1 MNKLTKYGLTAL
13 AGSLVA
19 TSVSAGEMAV
29 SGGWSWSY
37 DSADSDE
44 SGNPMSMGN
53 SVTFTGSGETDQ
65 GWTATYK
72 MELDHGYSG
81 YDDQSLT
88 LDMGDSGKLVFSGA
102 SVTGSGIHMVND
114 IVPAADTPV
123 YSMTDTATAYGVADG
138 ADQASNLGYNITM
151 GDLKASA
158 EMQKGAGTD
167 KTFGVQYTGIENMT
181 LVAGMG
187 EVNPGQVNGGQDE
200 TVWGIKYSVA
210 GATLAYMQTDV
221 DIGGVGAAD
230 EESVHMGIS
239 FAVNDDLTVSYATQT
254 VDITGKGEDETNSEG
269 QGDMAEESTGG
280 SCASTS
286 AREGVS
292 VLAMLMLPLVIVNRK
307 RLGL

>member
-19 TSVSAGEMAV
+19 TSVSAGELGV

-123 YSMTDTATAYGVADG
+123 YSMTDTGTAYGIARG
-138 ADQASNLGYNITM
+138 ADAAGNLGYTLSM
-151 GDLKASA
+151 GDFTVSA

-167 KTFGVQYTGIENMT
+167 RTYGLKYTGVENLT
-181 LVAGMG
+181 LVYGQGDINPGLVAGETQ
-187 EVNPGQVNGGQDE
+187 EVTYGA
-200 TVWGIKYSVA
+200 KYSVG
-210 GATLAYMQTDV
+210 GATIAYQVTDI
-221 DIGGVGAAD
+221 DYPAEGSAD
-230 EESVHMGIS
+230 EDSTHMGVS
-239 FAVNDDLTVSYATQT
+239 FAVNDDLTVSYASQT
-254 VDITGKGEDETNSEG
+254 TDITTKGEDETVSG
-269 QGDMAEESTGG
+269 F
-280 SCASTS
+280 
-286 AREGVS
+286 GVS
-292 VLAMLMLPLVIVNRK
+292 YSMGSMSVAAYAGKTENGNGASASDDEGK
-307 RLGL
+307 GLTLSIAF

>member
-19 TSVSAGEMAV
+19 TSVTAGDMSV

-37 DSADSDE
+37 DAADSDE
-44 SGNPMSMGN
+44 VSGNPMSMGN

-72 MELDHGYSG
+72 MELDHGFNG

-123 YSMTDTATAYGVADG
+123 YSMTDSATAYGIARG
-138 ADQASNLGYNITM
+138 AGATGNLGYTVTFGDIT
-151 GDLKASA
+151 ASA
-158 EMQKGAGTD
+158 EMMKGAGTD
-167 KTFGVQYTGIENMT
+167 RTYGIKYTGVENLT
-181 LVAGMG
+181 VVAGTG
-187 EVNPGQVNGGQDE
+187 DINPGNVAGE
-200 TVWGIKYSVA
+200 TQETTWGIKYA
-210 GATLAYMQTDV
+210 MGGATVAYQQHSIDYP
-221 DIGGVGAAD
+221 GAGSAD
-230 EESVHMGIS
+230 EDGTHIGIS

-254 VDITGKGEDETNSEG
+254 VDITGKGEDETNSG
-269 QGDMAEESTGG
+269 F
-280 SCASTS
+280 
-286 AREGVS
+286 GVS
-292 VLAMLMLPLVIVNRK
+292 YSMGSMSVAAYAGKTENGNGVSASDDEGKGITLSIAF
-307 RLGL
+307 

>member
-102 SVTGSGIHMVND
+102 SVT
-114 IVPAADTPV
+114 
-123 YSMTDTATAYGVADG
+123 
-138 ADQASNLGYNITM
+138 
-151 GDLKASA
+151 
-158 EMQKGAGTD
+158 
-167 KTFGVQYTGIENMT
+167 
-181 LVAGMG
+181 
-187 EVNPGQVNGGQDE
+187 
-200 TVWGIKYSVA
+200 
-210 GATLAYMQTDV
+210 
-221 DIGGVGAAD
+221 
-230 EESVHMGIS
+230 
-239 FAVNDDLTVSYATQT
+239 
-254 VDITGKGEDETNSEG
+254 
-269 QGDMAEESTGG
+269 
-280 SCASTS
+280 
-286 AREGVS
+286 
-292 VLAMLMLPLVIVNRK
+292 
-307 RLGL
+307 

>member
-19 TSVSAGEMAV
+19 TSVSAGEIAV

-72 MELDHGYSG
+72 MELDHGFNG

-123 YSMTDTATAYGVADG
+123 YSMTDSATAYGIARG
-138 ADQASNLGYNITM
+138 AGATSNLGYTLTF
-151 GDLKASA
+151 GDVTVSA
-158 EMQKGAGTD
+158 EMMKGAGTD
-167 KTFGVQYTGIENMT
+167 RTYGIKYTGIENLT
-181 LVAGMG
+181 IVAGQG
-187 EVNPGQVNGGQDE
+187 DINPGYVAGE
-200 TVWGIKYSVA
+200 TQETTYGASYAIA
-210 GATLAYMQTDV
+210 GATVAYQITDI
-221 DIGGVGAAD
+221 DYPGANAAD
-230 EESVHMGIS
+230 EDSTHVGAS
-239 FAVNDDLTVSYATQT
+239 FAVNDDLTISYAKQT
-254 VDITGKGEDETNSEG
+254 TDITGKGEDETVSG
-269 QGDMAEESTGG
+269 F
-280 SCASTS
+280 
-286 AREGVS
+286 GVS
-292 VLAMLMLPLVIVNRK
+292 YSMGSMSVAAYAGKTENGNGVSTADDEGK
-307 RLGL
+307 GLTLSIAF

>member
-19 TSVSAGEMAV
+19 TSVSAGELGV

-102 SVTGSGIHMVND
+102 SVTPGGIHMVND

-123 YSMTDTATAYGVADG
+123 YSMTDTATAYGIARG
-138 ADQASNLGYNITM
+138 
-151 GDLKASA
+151 
-158 EMQKGAGTD
+158 
-167 KTFGVQYTGIENMT
+167 
-181 LVAGMG
+181 
-187 EVNPGQVNGGQDE
+187 
-200 TVWGIKYSVA
+200 A
-210 GATLAYMQTDV
+210 GATSNL
-221 DIGGVGAAD
+221 
-230 EESVHMGIS
+230 
-239 FAVNDDLTVSYATQT
+239 SYT
-254 VDITGKGEDETNSEG
+254 IT
-269 QGDMAEESTGG
+269 
-280 SCASTS
+280 CLLYTS
-286 AREGVS
+286 PSPRDS
-292 VLAMLMLPLVIVNRK
+292 
-307 RLGL
+307 

>member
-19 TSVSAGEMAV
+19 TSVSAGELGV

-44 SGNPMSMGN
+44 TGNPMSMGN

-72 MELDHGYSG
+72 MELDHGFNG

-123 YSMTDTATAYGVADG
+123 YSMTDATTAFGIARG
-138 ADQASNLGYNITM
+138 AGATGNLGYTVTVGDIT
-151 GDLKASA
+151 ASA
-158 EMQKGAGTD
+158 EMMKSNGTD
-167 KTFGVQYTGIENMT
+167 RTYG
-181 LVAGMG
+181 
-187 EVNPGQVNGGQDE
+187 
-200 TVWGIKYSVA
+200 
-210 GATLAYMQTDV
+210 
-221 DIGGVGAAD
+221 
-230 EESVHMGIS
+230 
-239 FAVNDDLTVSYATQT
+239 
-254 VDITGKGEDETNSEG
+254 
-269 QGDMAEESTGG
+269 
-280 SCASTS
+280 
-286 AREGVS
+286 
-292 VLAMLMLPLVIVNRK
+292 VIVFDGGESM
-307 RLGL
+307 L

>member
-19 TSVSAGEMAV
+19 TSVSAGEMGV

-44 SGNPMSMGN
+44 VGNPMSMGN

-102 SVTGSGIHMVND
+102 SVTPAGIHMVND

-123 YSMTDTATAYGVADG
+123 
-138 ADQASNLGYNITM
+138 
-151 GDLKASA
+151 
-158 EMQKGAGTD
+158 
-167 KTFGVQYTGIENMT
+167 
-181 LVAGMG
+181 
-187 EVNPGQVNGGQDE
+187 
-200 TVWGIKYSVA
+200 
-210 GATLAYMQTDV
+210 
-221 DIGGVGAAD
+221 
-230 EESVHMGIS
+230 
-239 FAVNDDLTVSYATQT
+239 
-254 VDITGKGEDETNSEG
+254 
-269 QGDMAEESTGG
+269 
-280 SCASTS
+280 
-286 AREGVS
+286 
-292 VLAMLMLPLVIVNRK
+292 
-307 RLGL
+307 

>member
-88 LDMGDSGKLVFSGA
+88 LDMGESGKLVFSGA

-123 YSMTDTATAYGVADG
+123 YSMTDTGTAYGIARG
-138 ADQASNLGYNITM
+138 ADAGSNLGYTISF
-151 GDLKASA
+151 GDFTASA

-167 KTFGVQYTGIENMT
+167 RTYGIKYTGIEGLT
-181 LVAGMG
+181 LVAGQG
-187 EVNPGQVNGGQDE
+187 DIDPG
-200 TVWGIKYSVA
+200 KVA
-210 GATLAYMQTDV
+210 GETQESTYGASYA
-221 DIGGVGAAD
+221 IGGATVAYQITDIDYPGASAAD
-230 EESVHMGIS
+230 EDSTHIGVS
-239 FAVNDDLTVSYATQT
+239 FAVNDDLSVSYATQT
-254 VDITGKGEDETNSEG
+254 TDITGKGEDETVSG
-269 QGDMAEESTGG
+269 F
-280 SCASTS
+280 
-286 AREGVS
+286 GVS
-292 VLAMLMLPLVIVNRK
+292 YSMGSMSVAAYAGKTENGNGVSTADDEGK
-307 RLGL
+307 GLTLSIAF

>member
-19 TSVSAGEMAV
+19 TSVSAGEMSV

-72 MELDHGYSG
+72 MELDHGYNG

-123 YSMTDTATAYGVADG
+123 YSMTDSAVAYGIARG
-138 ADQASNLGYNITM
+138 ASASSNLGYTISFADITV
-151 GDLKASA
+151 SA
-158 EMQKGAGTD
+158 EMAKGAGTD
-167 KTFGVQYTGIENMT
+167 RTFGVKYTGVDGLT
-181 LVAGMG
+181 LVVGQGDINAGNVAG
-187 EVNPGQVNGGQDE
+187 ETQE
-200 TVWGIKYSVA
+200 TTFGASYSAA
-210 GATLAYMQTDV
+210 GATIAYQVTDV
-221 DIGGVGAAD
+221 DYPAAGAAD
-230 EESVHMGIS
+230 EDSTHIGAS
-239 FAVNDDLTVSYATQT
+239 FAVNDDLSISYATQT
-254 VDITGKGEDETNSEG
+254 TDINGKGEDETVSG
-269 QGDMAEESTGG
+269 F
-280 SCASTS
+280 
-286 AREGVS
+286 GVS
-292 VLAMLMLPLVIVNRK
+292 YSMGSMSVAAYAGKTENGNGVSTADDEGK
-307 RLGL
+307 GLTLSIAF